1 MKSALCAALFLM
13 FGVAPAS
20 AATIIDFEDQPG
32 GSAGTTLTIGD
43 VTFAS
48 PVELFIGPSFTDD
61 GVTNVLCSRTAGTF
75 GCESDLTVS
84 FASAVSGLGFTVDGA
99 NTTAATI
106 NALAILAD
114 GSSQTITF
122 GGFAP
127 FTRKVLNFGSL
138 QIRSVTFSTTDPQ
151 GFAFDDFTFGSAVP
165 EPATW
170 ALLIAG
176 FGLVGGSLRRRRAL
190 GLAAA

>member
-1 MKSALCAALFLM
+1 MKSALCAALFLIA
-13 FGVAPAS
+13 GAAPAS
-20 AATIIDFEDQPG
+20 AATFINFEDLPA
-32 GSAGTTLTIGD
+32 GSAGATLTIGD
-43 VTFAS
+43 VTFSS
-48 PVELFIGPSFTDD
+48 PVELVIGPSYTDD
-61 GVTNVLCSRTAGTF
+61 GVTNVLCSRSAGPF

-84 FASAVSGLGFTVDGA
+84 FAAPVSGFGLTVDGA

-114 GSSQTITF
+114 GSFQTITF

-127 FTRKVLNFGSL
+127 FTPKFLNFGPL

-151 GFAFDDFTFGSAVP
+151 GFSFDDVTFGTAVP

-170 ALLIAG
+170 ALLISG
-176 FGLVGGSLRRRRAL
+176 FGISGMAIRRRRAQIAH
-190 GLAAA
+190 GA